1 MYECCWPTLEVL
13 VPGYA
18 EVGSVCAGAAGQG
31 LPGGHMTTWGNQT
44 VATRLVS
51 SYTLERATFTAGP
64 DGLRVA
70 NAMQFIITKMDSYV
84 MRTDFVL

>member
-44 VATRLVS
+44 VATRLV
-51 SYTLERATFTAGP
+51 TLLRGP
-64 DGLRVA
+64 PLTQVQ
-70 NAMQFIITKMDSYV
+70 MV
-84 MRTDFVL
+84 

>member
-1 MYECCWPTLEVL
+1 MRVLLANSRGAGARICGGGVSVCGCCWP
-13 VPGYA
+13 
-18 EVGSVCAGAAGQG
+18 GASWRSHDHLGESDSCHQ
-31 LPGGHMTTWGNQT
+31 
-44 VATRLVS
+44 V
-51 SYTLERATFTAGP
+51 SYTLERATFNAGP